1 MCIRDR
7 QYGALAHS
15 LLNGRLD
22 LEADPPAELLA
33 LDNPYDAGA
42 RDAAQINDI
51 HWDHAFYN
59 GRYYVYFG
67 IVPCLLFQLPFEA
80 LTGIQNL
87 AYAPCMV
94 LLGLIFLAACFG
106 VVGQAVR
113 RWFPQASAAAYL
125 LAVAAVALGSQ
136 FYYLLLRPYIYEY
149 AILCGAALLML
160 GLWLWLSAASTPV
173 EKRGALVVKLVF
185 GSLCVALVAGC
196 RPQMELFAFLAVPIF
211 WPRYIGQKRLRSRA
225 GAGEAAA
232 FLLPVV
238 LVAAGLMWYNAARF
252 GSPFD
257 FGANYNLT
265 GNDMTKRGFNVVRIG
280 PAVFTSL
287 FDLPRLKSVFPFLQE
302 TEVTTNAVIRT
313 ISEPFVGGMLAATPF
328 TWVLGLLA
336 LPQTR
341 QSLRRRPGAAGF
353 VWLAVAG
360 MVIITVV
367 DCEMA
372 GVLYR
377 YLMDYSPV
385 LLLGAV
391 LCWLLLE
398 SVLAR
403 RAAAGE
409 TLAVTL
415 LPVLRVAM
423 AAAVAWSDVYRFFT
437 LFATQPWLQG
447 LNPSLYF
454 NVARL
459 VQFWM

>member
-1 MCIRDR
+1 MLGLVLAAFVVVIPFWEPSNTGLATKDYNTAFWDGESTVSFVYQ

-265 GNDMTKRGFNVVRIG
+265 GNDMTQRGFNAVRIG

-287 FDLPRLKSVFPFLQE
+287 FELPSWQGVFPFLRE
-302 TEVTTNAVIRT
+302 TDVQTNAVIRT
-313 ISEPFVGGMLAATPF
+313 ISEKFTGGILAATP
-328 TWVLGLLA
+328 VGA
-336 LPQTR
+336 GAAAAPRVPPLPAPPPR
-341 QSLRRRPGAAGF
+341 RRLRSLRQPRRHGRH
-353 VWLAVAG
+353 
-360 MVIITVV
+360 
-367 DCEMA
+367 D
-372 GVLYR
+372 
-377 YLMDYSPV
+377 
-385 LLLGAV
+385 
-391 LCWLLLE
+391 
-398 SVLAR
+398 R
-403 RAAAGE
+403 R
-409 TLAVTL
+409 
-415 LPVLRVAM
+415 
-423 AAAVAWSDVYRFFT
+423 
-437 LFATQPWLQG
+437 
-447 LNPSLYF
+447 
-454 NVARL
+454 
-459 VQFWM
+459 